1 MSTRSLIVIAAALG
15 ILLGILA
22 SRMLFLQWATLIPWG
37 VAAVAIGVLARD
49 RTMALIAGAVYG
61 FALGF
66 SFMVAGYGGADTAL
80 SKTPFFAVIGLVSAG
95 FGAVLSLAAQF
106 VASRWR
112 ARSA

>member
-49 RTMALIAGAVYG
+49 RTLALVAGAVYG

-66 SFMVAGYGGADTAL
+66 SFMVAGYGGTDPVVAKA
-80 SKTPFFAVIGLVSAG
+80 PFFAIIGLVSAG
-95 FGAVLSLAAQF
+95 FGTVLSLAAQF

>member
-1 MSTRSLIVIAAALG
+1 MSTRSLIVIAVALG
-15 ILLGILA
+15 ILLGVLG

-37 VAAVAIGVLARD
+37 LVAVVVGVLARD
-49 RTMALIAGAVYG
+49 RGQAIVDGAVYG

-66 SFMVAGYGGADTAL
+66 SFMVAGYGGTDPVVAKA
-80 SKTPFFAVIGLVSAG
+80 PFFAIIGLVSAG